1 MKYGESRG
9 GDAISW
15 IDGEWYEDGQPAV
28 VKATDHALWLGS
40 AVFDGAR
47 SMAGSVPDLEAHCA
61 RAIRS
66 ARIMGMDPDITADE
80 IIALCHEGI
89 GKFADNTDLY
99 ICPLFYPSGGFVVP
113 DPASTHFVLTL
124 EESHL
129 PPATGFTACLSP
141 FRRPAIDM
149 APTEAKAACLY
160 PNVSRAVA
168 DANKRGFDT
177 GVMLDPESYVAEFS
191 SANLCMVK
199 DGIVHTPA
207 INGTF
212 LNGITRQ
219 RVIQLL
225 RDEGVEVVER
235 QLTYEELLEAD
246 ELFSTGNYSK
256 VTPCTKLDDRILPKG
271 PMFERTRGLYLDFA
285 KAC

>member
-1 MKYGESRG
+1 MKYGQSRG
-9 GDAISW
+9 GTTISW
-15 IDGEWYEDGQPAV
+15 IDGEWHDEEPAV
-28 VKATDHALWLGS
+28 AKATDHAMWLGS

-47 SMAGSVPDLEAHCA
+47 SIAGKVPDLEAHCA

-66 ARIMGMDPDITADE
+66 SEIMGMAPDITTE
-80 IIALCHEGI
+80 EMVELCHEGI
-89 GKFADNTDLY
+89 QKFPDDAQLY

-113 DPASTHFVLTL
+113 DPDSTHFVLTV
-124 EESHL
+124 EEAPL
-129 PPATGFTACLSP
+129 PEPTGFKACLSP
-141 FRRPAIDM
+141 FRRPAPEM

-168 DANKRGFDT
+168 DANERGFDT
-177 GVMLDPESYVAEFS
+177 GVMLDPDGNVAEFS
-191 SANLCMVK
+191 SANLFMVK
-199 DGIVHTPA
+199 DGVVHTPE

-225 RDEGVEVVER
+225 RDAGVEVVER
-235 QLTYEELLEAD
+235 AISYEELANAD

-256 VTPCTKLDDRILPKG
+256 VIPCIALDDRAMPKG
-271 PMFERTRGLYLDFA
+271 PIYQAARDLYFDFTDES
-285 KAC
+285 